1 MNPSRTTIGVLLL
14 TLFFAGPCA
23 ADKGR
28 RTEPNRPIVGLV
40 LSGGGARGASH
51 VGVLKVLEE
60 LRIPVDII
68 TGTSMGAI
76 GGGLYAYGYSPEEM
90 QQILTQTDWDELF
103 RDRPPRKHLSF
114 RRKADD
120 YNYLIKLE
128 AGFSQGRFAIPPG
141 LIQGQKLNLM
151 LKSLMP
157 QAPANFDDLPIR
169 FRAVATDIETGD
181 PVEFGDGNLITALRA
196 SMSIPGVFAPVES
209 DGRLLIDGGMANN
222 VPVLLARELGADV
235 LIVVDLSGELRSRE
249 QLTSPL
255 GILNQTIGFQ
265 LQRNS
270 DQQLRELRTGDVL
283 IQPDLTGY
291 SSTDFWRAQ
300 QMVDIGAAAARSQ
313 AQELSALSVSEAE
326 YTRYQE
332 YRRLKLHASPRIDN
346 IVIKNNSKLADAVI
360 RSHLSIQPGQTLD
373 IARLERDLEQIF
385 GLNIFE
391 SVDYDIV
398 KTPQETT
405 LVVETRKKQWG
416 PNYLRFGMNVE
427 SDFEGQSAF
436 NLASSY
442 TSTPLNRLGGEW
454 RNEIRIGQ
462 DQLVSTEFYQPVEKR
477 LRYFVSTNAR
487 YSSTHLSQF
496 QDGQQVA
503 DYNIAESTIEAV
515 IGRQFGNWGVLQL
528 GVGTG
533 SGKASP
539 RIGDPSSPTTRYDSG
554 YWYTNLTIDQLDSVN
569 FPQNG
574 YITTATWAE
583 SEESLGADIEAGYL
597 RLGGLWAGTWNKN
610 TIMFWAGAAGITE
623 SDAPL
628 TDTYRLG
635 GLFNLSGYRK
645 SELAGRYVGIL
656 RTIYMHELGNSRSVI
671 KMPIYVGGSLEA
683 GNAWNTK
690 EAIQT
695 ESLIIAGTLL
705 LALDTPL
712 GPLYLARGYAEGGRS
727 ASYLF
732 LGRSFTFF

>member
-1 MNPSRTTIGVLLL
+1 MRPQQ
-14 TLFFAGPCA
+14 
-23 ADKGR
+23 
-28 RTEPNRPIVGLV
+28 NRPMVGLV

-68 TGTSMGAI
+68 TGTSMGAV
-76 GGGLYAYGYSPEEM
+76 GGGLYAYGYSPEEL
-90 QQILTQTDWDELF
+90 QQILAQTDWDELF
-103 RDRPPRKHLSF
+103 RDSPPREHLSF

-128 AGFSQGRFAIPPG
+128 AGFNHGQFSIPPG

-151 LKSLMP
+151 LKALMP
-157 QAPANFDDLPIR
+157 QAPEHFDDLPIR
-169 FRAVATDIETGD
+169 FRAVATDIETGN
-181 PVEFGDGNLITALRA
+181 PVALGDGSLVSALRA
-196 SMSIPGVFAPVES
+196 SMSIPGVFAPVAI

-222 VPVLLARELGADV
+222 VPVNLARELGADV
-235 LIVVDLSGELRSRE
+235 LIVVDLSGELLNRE

-270 DQQLRELRTGDVL
+270 DQQLGELRAGDVL

-291 SSTDFWRAQ
+291 SSTDFWLSQ
-300 QMVDIGAAAARSQ
+300 QMVEIGVAAARLHTQ
-313 AQELSALSVSEAE
+313 QLGALSISETDYAQ
-326 YTRYQE
+326 YQE
-332 YRRLKLHASPRIDN
+332 YRGRKLHASPRIDN
-346 IVIKNNSKLADAVI
+346 VVIKNNSKLADSVI
-360 RSHLSIQPGQTLD
+360 LSHLSIQPGQILD
-373 IARLERDLEQIF
+373 VAKLERDLEQIF

-398 KTPQETT
+398 QSAQETT

-427 SDFEGQSAF
+427 SDFEGWSAF
-436 NLASSY
+436 NLATSY
-442 TSTPLNRLGGEW
+442 TSTPLNHLGGEW
-454 RNEIRIGQ
+454 RSEIRVGQ

-477 LRYFVSTNAR
+477 LRYFVITKAS
-487 YSSTHLSQF
+487 YSSTHIGQF
-496 QDGQQVA
+496 EDGKQVA
-503 DYNIAESTIEAV
+503 DYDTSTSIIEAAV
-515 IGRQFGNWGVLQL
+515 GRQFGNWGVLQL
-528 GVGTG
+528 GVATG
-533 SGKASP
+533 SGKVSP
-539 RIGDPSSPTTRYDSG
+539 RIGDPSIPSTHYDTG
-554 YWYTNLTIDQLDSVN
+554 YWYTNVSVDLLDNLN
-569 FPQNG
+569 FPKNG
-574 YITTATWAE
+574 YLANAIWIE
-583 SEESLGADIEAGYL
+583 SEEYLGSDVEADYF
-597 RLGGLWAGTWNKN
+597 RLGGLWAGTWKTN
-610 TIMFWAGAAGITE
+610 TLMVWAGAAGIKE

-656 RTIYMHELGNSRSVI
+656 RNIYIHELGNSSSVV
-671 KMPIYVGGSLEA
+671 KMPIYIGGSLEA
-683 GNAWNTK
+683 GNVWN
-690 EAIQT
+690 ERQAIQAD
-695 ESLIIAGTLL
+695 SLIIAGTLL

>member
-1 MNPSRTTIGVLLL
+1 MRPQ
-14 TLFFAGPCA
+14 
-23 ADKGR
+23 
-28 RTEPNRPIVGLV
+28 PNRPIVGLV
-40 LSGGGARGASH
+40 LSGGGARGVSH

-76 GGGLYAYGYSPEEM
+76 GGGLYAYGYSPEEL
-90 QQILTQTDWDELF
+90 QQILAQTDWDELF
-103 RDRPPRKHLSF
+103 RDRPPREHLSF

-128 AGFSQGRFAIPPG
+128 AGLNHGQFSIPPG

-151 LKSLMP
+151 LKALMP
-157 QAPANFDDLPIR
+157 QAPEHFDDLPIR
-169 FRAVATDIETGD
+169 FRAVATDIETGN
-181 PVEFGDGNLITALRA
+181 PVAMGDGNLVTALRA
-196 SMSIPGVFAPVES
+196 SMSIPGVFAPVVR
-209 DGRLLIDGGMANN
+209 DGQLLIDGGMANN
-222 VPVLLARELGADV
+222 VPVRLARELGADV
-235 LIVVDLSGELRSRE
+235 LIVVDLSGELLNRE

-270 DQQLRELRTGDVL
+270 DQQLGELHAGDLL
-283 IQPDLTGY
+283 IQPDLDGF
-291 SSTDFWRAQ
+291 SSTDFWRSQ
-300 QMVDIGAAAARSQ
+300 QMVEIGVAAARSQ
-313 AQELSALSVSEAE
+313 AQQLGKLSVSEAE
-326 YTRYQE
+326 YTQYQD
-332 YRRLKLHASPRIDN
+332 YRSRKLHTSPRIDN
-346 IVIKNNSKLADAVI
+346 IVIKNNSKLADSVI
-360 RSHLSIQPGQTLD
+360 RSHLSIQPGQILD
-373 IARLERDLEQIF
+373 VARLERDLEQIF

-391 SVDYDIV
+391 SVDYDIAQSA
-398 KTPQETT
+398 QEAT

-436 NLASSY
+436 NLATSY

-454 RNEIRIGQ
+454 RNEIRVGE
-462 DQLVSTEFYQPVEKR
+462 DQLVSTEFYQPVERR
-477 LRYFVSTNAR
+477 LRYFISTRAS
-487 YSSTHLSQF
+487 YSSTHIGEF
-496 QDGQQVA
+496 EDGQHVA
-503 DYNIAESTIEAV
+503 DYEVTTSTIEAIV
-515 IGRQFGNWGVLQL
+515 GRQFGNWGVLQL
-528 GVGTG
+528 GVATG

-539 RIGDPSSPTTRYDSG
+539 RIGDPSSPTTRYDTG
-554 YWYTNLTIDQLDSVN
+554 YWYINMTVDQLDNLN
-569 FPQNG
+569 FPKHG
-574 YITTATWAE
+574 YLVNATWAE
-583 SEESLGADIEAGYL
+583 SEKTLGSDIEAEYP
-597 RLGGLWAGTWNKN
+597 RLGGLWAGTWKTN
-610 TIMFWAGAAGITE
+610 TLMVWAGAAGVTE

-656 RTIYMHELGNSRSVI
+656 RNIFIHELGNSRSVL
-671 KMPIYVGGSLEA
+671 KMPIYIGGSLEA
-683 GNAWNTK
+683 GNVWNDRQ
-690 EAIQT
+690 AIQAD
-695 ESLIIAGTLL
+695 SLIIAGTLL

>member
-1 MNPSRTTIGVLLL
+1 MLL
-14 TLFFAGPCA
+14 TLFLAGSSI
-23 ADKGR
+23 ADNGVR
-28 RTEPNRPIVGLV
+28 PQANRPMVGLV

-90 QQILTQTDWDELF
+90 QRILTQTDWDELF
-103 RDRPPRKHLSF
+103 RDRPPREHLSF

-151 LKSLMP
+151 LKALMP
-157 QAPANFDDLPIR
+157 QAPEQFDDLPIR

-181 PVEFGDGNLITALRA
+181 AVDLGDGNLITALRA

-209 DGRLLIDGGMANN
+209 NGRLLIDGGMANN
-222 VPVLLARELGADV
+222 VPVHLARELGADV

-265 LQRNS
+265 LQHNS
-270 DQQLRELRTGDVL
+270 DQQLSELRAGDVL
-283 IQPDLTGY
+283 IQPDLDGY

-300 QMVDIGAAAARSQ
+300 QMVDIGVAAARLHAHQ
-313 AQELSALSVSEAE
+313 LSTLSISEAD
-326 YTRYQE
+326 YAHYQD
-332 YRRLKLHASPRIDN
+332 YRRRKLHTSPRIDN

-373 IARLERDLEQIF
+373 VARLERDLEQIF

-391 SVDYDIV
+391 SVDYDII
-398 KTPQETT
+398 KSPEETT
-405 LVVETRKKQWG
+405 LVVKTRKKEWG

-427 SDFEGQSAF
+427 SDFEGWSAF
-436 NLASSY
+436 NLATSY

-454 RNEIRIGQ
+454 RSEIRLGQ

-477 LRYFVSTNAR
+477 LRYFVSTRAS
-487 YSSTHLSQF
+487 YSSTRIGQF
-496 QDGQQVA
+496 EDGQQVA
-503 DYNIAESTIEAV
+503 DYNVSDSTIEATV
-515 IGRQFGNWGVLQL
+515 GRQFGNWGVLQL

-533 SGKASP
+533 SGKVSP
-539 RIGDPSSPTTRYDSG
+539 RIGDPSVPTTRYDSG
-554 YWYTNLTIDQLDSVN
+554 YWFTNGIVDQLDNLN
-569 FPQNG
+569 FPKHG
-574 YITTATWAE
+574 YVTNFTWVE
-583 SEESLGADIEAGYL
+583 SEEFLGADIDASYL
-597 RLGGLWAGTWNKN
+597 RLGGLWAGTWKTN
-610 TIMFWAGAAGITE
+610 TLMVWAGAAGITE

-628 TDTYRLG
+628 TDTFRLG

-656 RTIYMHELGNSRSVI
+656 RTVYIHELGNSNSVI
-671 KMPIYVGGSLEA
+671 KMPFYVGGSLET
-683 GNAWNTK
+683 GNAWNDK
-690 EAIQT
+690 QDIKAD
-695 ESLIIAGTLL
+695 SLIIAGTLL
-705 LALDTPL
+705 VALDTPL